1 MKEIKISQNG
11 TITLPKNLKERFKGS
26 KAILIES
33 GQDVIVLKKTEGLSL
48 VEIAER
54 LKAVGPK
61 ISKKEVEEEIA
72 AYRRGD

>member
-26 KAILIES
+26 KAVLIES
-33 GQDVIVLKKTEGLSL
+33 GQDVIVLKKTESLSL

-72 AYRRGD
+72 AYRRGE